1 MNGGMGKYL
10 PEIILGH
17 LFERSS
23 HRKLE
28 KHGKKLGCENLGNYF
43 SEFFI
48 CLASVKRPVAG
59 TTNFHSVESLGQL
72 ALSDISRR
80 GEIVVVAEGFCRN
93 QKGIINKKLD
103 EIGTLPLR

>member
-1 MNGGMGKYL
+1 M
-10 PEIILGH
+10 E
-17 LFERSS
+17 
-23 HRKLE
+23 
-28 KHGKKLGCENLGNYF
+28 KKLGCENLGNYF